1 MSRITFGRLDGNL
14 RSPLIREMEHASG
27 YAAEGDAL
35 EASLLCE
42 VETRTVAL
50 SQLFFL
56 ILRWHTCFYDGTNC
70 VNDVLGRQVIA
81 LGDHGFARFQ
91 ESALQ
96 VVIALLS
103 ELDACCRVDAVVDAV
118 VERCPTT

>member
-56 ILRWHTCFYDGTNC
+56 ILRWHTCFYDGTNG
-70 VNDVLGRQVIA
+70 VDDVPGWQIIA
-81 LGDHGFARFQ
+81 FGHHGLACFQ
-91 ESALQ
+91 EPALQ
-96 VVIALLS
+96 LVVTLFS

-118 VERCPTT
+118 V